1 MFVQESRLKDP
12 SYYLRKQSRKTPR
25 GDEYV
30 ETSASLTPRVDI
42 DKDIKELRF
51 HSKQKL
57 PVSNG
62 PSGVP
67 RGKVT
72 ESVRMETMR
81 SPAEANTNTPRYVKH
96 GSYSSA
102 YKKERQSIEKMY
114 YALWRTAFNNALEKL
129 RENKVFAHICFTS
142 S

>member
-12 SYYLRKQSRKTPR
+12 SYYLRKPSRKTPR
-25 GDEYV
+25 ADEYV
-30 ETSASLTPRVDI
+30 ETSASLTPRIDI

-57 PVSNG
+57 PNG
-62 PSGVP
+62 SSSVP
-67 RGKVT
+67 RGKLMD
-72 ESVRMETMR
+72 SVRVETMQ

-96 GSYSSA
+96 DSYSTA
-102 YKKERQSIEKMY
+102 YKKEQQSIEKMY

-129 RENKVFAHICFTS
+129 RENKVFTHICFIS
-142 S
+142 SS